1 MISRFE
7 MHSVDE
13 FMVTLKDFT
22 DSLEMW
28 HKENSNNT
36 WDLEVEIGKGIY
48 VINVLINESKDKSE
62 QYI

>member
-1 MISRFE
+1 MRSRFE

-62 QYI
+62 

>member
-36 WDLEVEIGKGIY
+36 WDLEVEIGEGIY

-62 QYI
+62 

>member
-62 QYI
+62 